1 MFAPVSYEEVH
12 AFVGQY
18 LYRNA
23 SRRPFPF
30 IERIGWG
37 TYRLNR
43 RSINSTQYLLK
54 FQDVEAEEKPEVQNE
69 DLSLSLF

>member
-12 AFVGQY
+12 TIVGQY

-23 SRRPFPF
+23 SKRRPF
-30 IERIGWG
+30 IKRLGWG
-37 TYRLNR
+37 RYRLNR
-43 RSINSTQYLLK
+43 KYKEAYQHLLDA
-54 FQDVEAEEKPEVQNE
+54 QDKKTEVKQELSQE

>member
-12 AFVGQY
+12 TFVGQY

-23 SRRPFPF
+23 SKRRPF
-30 IERIGWG
+30 IKRLGWG
-37 TYRLNR
+37 RYRLNR
-43 RSINSTQYLLK
+43 NCKDAYQHLLDS
-54 FQDVEAEEKPEVQNE
+54 QEKELEVKQETLQE